1 MAYKM
6 MLNKEKFLKTEF
18 GGNLQECIASW
29 DMYLT
34 KLSEMNYQPS
44 GNYQELRSGAI
55 WCQAQ
60 WEVYKMALMQFY
72 SIEYNFTR
80 TDEYYGICEN
90 DGETFLFKVERNLC
104 SDKKNGADLYRVFLK
119 EPTCVSGPFTHAQVR
134 ELSKEPDADLF
145 SFFTSDEYK
154 QSYGMEVEKQL

>member
-34 KLSEMNYQPS
+34 RLSGMHYQPT
-44 GNYQELRSGAI
+44 GDYHELRRGAT

-60 WEVYKMALMQFY
+60 WEVYKLALKQFY
-72 SIEYNFTR
+72 SIEYNFIR
-80 TDEYYGICEN
+80 TDEYYGVCTE
-90 DGETFLFKVERNLC
+90 DEDFLFKVERNLH
-104 SDKKNGADLYRVFLK
+104 SDKKNDANLYRVFLK
-119 EPTCVSGPFTHAQVR
+119 DCTCVSGPFTKEQAK

-145 SFFTSDEYK
+145 SFFTADEYK
-154 QSYGMEVEKQL
+154 QSYGMEVETQI

>member
-34 KLSEMNYQPS
+34 TLSGMNYQPTDD
-44 GNYQELRSGAI
+44 YRELKRGAT

-60 WEVYKMALMQFY
+60 WEVYRMALKQFY
-72 SIEYNFTR
+72 SVEYNFTR
-80 TDEYYGICEN
+80 TDDYYGICTE
-90 DGETFLFKVERNLC
+90 DGEDFLFKVERNLHD
-104 SDKKNGADLYRVFLK
+104 DKKNCSKLYRVFLK
-119 EPTCVSGPFTHAQVR
+119 DPTCVSGPFTDDQVGDMG
-134 ELSKEPDADLF
+134 KDPDADLF
-145 SFFTSDEYK
+145 YYCTADEYK
-154 QSYGMEVEKQL
+154 QSYGLEVETQL

>member
-34 KLSEMNYQPS
+34 RLSGMHYQPT
-44 GNYQELRSGAI
+44 GDYHELRRGAT

-60 WEVYKMALMQFY
+60 WEVYKLALKQFY

-80 TDEYYGICEN
+80 TDEYYGVCTE
-90 DGETFLFKVERNLC
+90 DEDFLFKVERNLH
-104 SDKKNGADLYRVFLK
+104 SNKKTMLIYTEYSSKTAL
-119 EPTCVSGPFTHAQVR
+119 VSAALLPKNRQR
-134 ELSKEPDADLF
+134 N
-145 SFFTSDEYK
+145 
-154 QSYGMEVEKQL
+154 